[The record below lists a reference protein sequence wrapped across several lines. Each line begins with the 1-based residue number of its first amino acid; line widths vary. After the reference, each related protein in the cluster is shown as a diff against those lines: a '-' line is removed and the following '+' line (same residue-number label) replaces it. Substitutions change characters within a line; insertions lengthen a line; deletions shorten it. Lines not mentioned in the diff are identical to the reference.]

1 MKTKLTLFQANV
13 RANDLADVLE
23 PACERIMIA
32 GSIRR
37 LKHEIGDIEIVLIPK
52 REAITDMFGT
62 PTGNTISH
70 VDQVLADMNLTPVK
84 NGERYKQIV
93 WQGMQ
98 ADLFICTPETWG
110 CVATIRTGS
119 ADFTQWLMTKK
130 RQGGACPEHLS
141 FKDGRLWTE
150 RAAGSGLV
158 ALDTSTEQQVF
169 GNLGLDWIEPRERIE
184 GRWRR

>member
-1 MKTKLTLFQANV
+1 MKTKLTLFQASV
-13 RANDLADVLE
+13 RANDLATILA
-23 PACERIMIA
+23 PACERLLIA

-37 LKHEIGDIEIVLIPK
+37 EKAEIGDIEIVLIPK
-52 REAITDMFGT
+52 LTPITDMFGE
-62 PTGNTISH
+62 PTGNHASALD
-70 VDQVLADMNLTPVK
+70 VALADNDITPVK
-84 NGERYKQIV
+84 NGERYKQIQ
-93 WQGMQ
+93 WQDMQ

-119 ADFTQWLMTKK
+119 ADFTQWLVTKK

-150 RAAGSGLV
+150 RTNGSGLV
-158 ALDTSTEQQVF
+158 ALDTSEEQQVF
-169 GNLGLDWIEPRERIE
+169 DTLRLDWIEPQQRIE